1 MLYDIVMI
9 TCTLVFCA
17 FLTYTLHEVF
27 KAMGGIARGFLD
39 AAVSRAFDYLTKI

>member
-9 TCTLVFCA
+9 TCILVMCT

-27 KAMGGIARGFLD
+27 KAMGEIVRGFLD
-39 AAVSRAFDYLTKI
+39 SAIDRVFSYLTKI

>member
-9 TCTLVFCA
+9 ACILNFCA

-27 KAMGGIARGFLD
+27 KAMGEIARGFLD
-39 AAVSRAFDYLTKI
+39 SAIDRVFSYLTKI